1 MTDGVLL
8 SYYIYHWIL
17 NVEYLEK
24 GENMIV
30 KYADIFGNR
39 MAYRIYGAGKV
50 DIVLMTGL
58 GGCIGEYEKLAQR
71 LAKKHTV
78 LCYERFGCGS
88 SEETRRERTPV
99 NIARE
104 CAELL
109 KYTAHEKK
117 IILVAHSQGGL
128 YADQYAR
135 LYPDQVEKVILLD
148 PLSPEDDLFG
158 KRLTAEEYRKSGVD
172 KTKGLRIN
180 LLLLRLG
187 MGGLV
192 RRMMKNAPPF
202 YYYNNFEP
210 DETDYILKN
219 MTRKATYRTAL
230 KEYEMAHAKEYLQ
243 GLRTDT
249 GFPNVPLYLITHSSD
264 IAIEEIMTFGNAD
277 RETAVKVEELWQEV
291 MKAYLTLS
299 GQSRHFCAKNSSHA
313 IHLTDIDLVA
323 ELL

>member
-1 MTDGVLL
+1 MV
-8 SYYIYHWIL
+8 
-17 NVEYLEK
+17 
-24 GENMIV
+24 V

-58 GGCIGEYEKLAQR
+58 GGCIGEYEKLAQH

-88 SEETRRERTPV
+88 SEETRLERTPV

-109 KYTAHEKK
+109 KYAAHEKK

-135 LYPDQVEKVILLD
+135 LYPDQVEKVSLLD

-172 KTKGLRIN
+172 KTKGLR
-180 LLLLRLG
+180 
-187 MGGLV
+187 
-192 RRMMKNAPPF
+192 
-202 YYYNNFEP
+202 
-210 DETDYILKN
+210 TDS
-219 MTRKATYRTAL
+219 
-230 KEYEMAHAKEYLQ
+230 
-243 GLRTDT
+243 
-249 GFPNVPLYLITHSSD
+249 GFPDIPLYLVTHSSD
-264 IAIEEIMTFGNAD
+264 IVVEEIMTFGNAD
-277 RETAVKVEELWQEV
+277 RETAVKVEALWQEV
-291 MKAYLTLS
+291 MKGYLMLS
-299 GQSRHFCAKNSSHA
+299 GQSRYFCAKNSSHA